1 MLQYGSGAV
10 AKDIDEVKTPRQFK
24 KIMAANR
31 GEIAIR
37 IFRACTELDIGTLA
51 IYAHADQLAIH
62 RYKADEAFPVGSPE
76 QPVGAYLDQEAI
88 LGIALAHEVDAIHPG
103 YGFLAENAEFARRC
117 AEAGVKFIGPPPEV
131 IGMFGDKN
139 AARRLAVEAGVP
151 VVPGTD
157 GPVRSVDEVRAFAAA
172 HGYPVMLKATF
183 GGGGRGVRVVR
194 SEADVDEALER
205 AQSEARSAFGRGEVY
220 CEKLVERPKHVEVQ
234 ILADEHGDCVHLFER
249 DCSLQRRHQ
258 KVVEIAPSVSI
269 GEGLREELYHA
280 ALRIARKAG
289 YVNAGTMEFL
299 VSGSDYYFIEVNPRI
314 QVEHTVTECITGR
327 DLVQAQIRVAGGHH
341 LSDPE
346 IGIGNQA
353 AVTRHGFAVQ
363 CRITTEDPQTGFA
376 PDTGKISAY
385 RAATGFGIRLD
396 DGTGGAGTIISSH
409 YDSML
414 VKVTAFAPNFRD
426 ACAKL
431 LRSLRE
437 FRIRG
442 VKTNTRFLENLISHP
457 RFLSGDTTT
466 VFIDET
472 PELFEFP
479 AGRDRGTKL
488 LRAFANAVVNGPP
501 GQKGPVKRPPT
512 LFPPAPP
519 ALDPE
524 TARWKPED
532 GLAMAAF
539 RAQGPEGLARWLKE
553 QSRLWITDTTFRDAH
568 QSLLAT
574 RVRTADMRA
583 IAPAT
588 AFLARDLFSLEMW
601 GGATF
606 DVAYRF
612 LKEDPWDRL
621 SQLREAIPNILFQML
636 LRGANGVGYK
646 NYPDNVIRR
655 FVRCSA
661 EAGIDIFRIFDAFN
675 WIPNMRIAMEE
686 VAAAGKVVEA
696 AICYTGDISDPKRTK
711 YSLDYYIQLAK
722 ELRQHGAHILA
733 IKDMAGLLKPYAAK
747 KLIQALREE
756 TGLPIH
762 LHTHDTSGNGV
773 ATCLMACDAGVDAV
787 DLALSSMA
795 GLTSQPSLNAV
806 CGALKGHPREPTL
819 DWEAMNKLAIYWE
832 RVRDHYQMF
841 ESGLLASTAEVYEHE
856 IPGGQYS
863 NLRPRAIELGLGERW
878 GEIKRRYRE
887 INDAFGDIPKVTPSS
902 KAVADFAMF
911 LVQNDLTV
919 EQAIEKSA
927 RLDFPQSFV
936 ELMSGRLGQIHGG
949 FPERLRKAVM
959 KGRPTVADRYGEQLP
974 AHDFDAAK
982 DRLTKRLDR
991 PPDEARLL
999 SDALYPEVFSD
1010 YLEHQELFGD
1020 ASILP
1025 TRAFLYGLQVGEE
1038 VSVDIEA
1045 GKTLIVKLVAI
1056 GGLTP
1061 DGHRMAYFELNGQP
1075 REVVVRDLS
1084 AGVTEAARPMADATD
1099 PLDIGASMPGKV
1111 LKILCDVGQRI
1122 EPGDSLLVLEAMKME
1137 TAVTASTVGVVE
1149 RIEVAVG
1156 DYAVAGQLLVRLRPE
1171 A

>member
-1 MLQYGSGAV
+1 MTNV
-10 AKDIDEVKTPRQFK
+10 RNFT

-37 IFRACTELDIGTLA
+37 IFRACTELDIRTLA
-51 IYAHADQLAIH
+51 IYAHADQLSIH

-76 QPVGAYLDQEAI
+76 QPVGAYLDQDAI
-88 LGIALAHEVDAIHPG
+88 LDIALAHDVDAIHPG

-117 AEAGVKFIGPPPEV
+117 ADAGVTFIGPPPEV
-131 IGMFGDKN
+131 IEVFGDKN
-139 AARRLAVEAGVP
+139 AARRLAMEVGVP
-151 VVPGTD
+151 VVSGTD
-157 GPVRSVDEVRAFAAA
+157 APVASVEEVRKFAAT
-172 HGYPVMLKATF
+172 HGYPIMIKATF

-194 SEADVDEALER
+194 SETDVAEALER
-205 AQSEARSAFGRGEVY
+205 AQGEALAAFGHGEVY
-220 CEKLVERPKHVEVQ
+220 CEKLVERPKHIEVQ
-234 ILADEHGDCVHLFER
+234 ILADGHGDCVHLFER
-249 DCSLQRRHQ
+249 DCSVQRRHQ
-258 KVVEIAPSVSI
+258 KVVELAPSVAV
-269 GEGLREELYHA
+269 GDALLEELYQA
-280 ALRIARKAG
+280 ALRIARKAS
-289 YVNAGTMEFL
+289 YVNAGTVEFL
-299 VSGSDYYFIEVNPRI
+299 VGSEGYYFIEVNPRI

-327 DLVQAQIRVAGGHH
+327 DLVQAQIRVAEGHH
-341 LSDPE
+341 LGDPE
-346 IGIGNQA
+346 IGIGSQA

-376 PDTGKISAY
+376 PDTGKIRAY

-396 DGTGGAGTIISSH
+396 EGTGGAGTLVSSH
-409 YDSML
+409 YDSLL
-414 VKVTAFAPNFRD
+414 VKVTAFAPQFRD

-442 VKTNTRFLENLISHP
+442 VMTNTRFLENVISHP
-457 RFLSGDTTT
+457 RFLSGDTNT
-466 VFIDET
+466 VFLDET

-479 AGRDRGTKL
+479 PGRDRGTKL

-501 GQKGPVKRPPT
+501 GLKGPVKRPPT
-512 LFPPAPP
+512 LFEPVPPAIDP
-519 ALDPE
+519 AMTSRP
-524 TARWKPED
+524 PED
-532 GLAMAAF
+532 GPAMAVF
-539 RAQGPEGLARWLKE
+539 RAKGAEGLSRWLKE
-553 QSRLWITDTTFRDAH
+553 ESRVWITDTTFRDAH

-588 AFLARDLFSLEMW
+588 AFLGRDLFSLEMW

-621 SQLREAIPNILFQML
+621 SQLREAIPNVLFQTL
-636 LRGANGVGYK
+636 LRGANAVGYK

-675 WIPNMRIAMEE
+675 WVPNMRITMEE
-686 VAAAGKVVEA
+686 VATAGKVVEA
-696 AICYTGDISDPKRTK
+696 AICYTGDISDPKRSK
-711 YSLDYYIQLAK
+711 YNLAYYVQLAK
-722 ELRQHGAHILA
+722 ELAQHGAHILA

-747 KLIQALREE
+747 QLIQTLSEE

-787 DLALSSMA
+787 DLALSSMS

-806 CGALKGHPREPTL
+806 CGALIGHPREPSL
-819 DWEAMNKLAIYWE
+819 DWKAMNDLAIYWE

-911 LVQNDLTV
+911 LVQNNLTV
-919 EQAIEKSA
+919 DDAIEKSE

-949 FPERLRKAVM
+949 FPQRLRDAVM
-959 KGRPTVADRYGEQLP
+959 KGRPTVSDRYGEHLP
-974 AHDFDAAK
+974 PHDFDAAK
-982 DRLTKRLDR
+982 ERLGKRLDR
-991 PPDEARLL
+991 VPDEARLL

-1010 YLEHQELFGD
+1010 YVEHQDVFGD

-1038 VSVDIEA
+1038 VSVDIEP
-1045 GKTLIVKLVAI
+1045 GKTLIVKLVAV

-1061 DGHRMAYFELNGQP
+1061 DGHRMVYFELNGQP

-1084 AGVTEAARPMADATD
+1084 ADVTEEARPMADPTD
-1099 PLDIGASMPGKV
+1099 PLDVGASMPGKV
-1111 LKILCDVGQRI
+1111 LKILCEVGRRI
-1122 EPGDSLLVLEAMKME
+1122 EPGDALLVLEAMKME
-1137 TAVTASTVGVVE
+1137 TAVTASTIGVVG
-1149 RIEVAVG
+1149 RIEVGVG
-1156 DYAVAGQLLVRLRPE
+1156 DEAVAGELLVRLRPD

>member
-1 MLQYGSGAV
+1 
-10 AKDIDEVKTPRQFK
+10 
-24 KIMAANR
+24 MAANR

-37 IFRACTELDIGTLA
+37 IFRACTELDIRTLA
-51 IYAHADQLAIH
+51 IYAHADQLSIH
-62 RYKADEAFPVGSPE
+62 RYKADEAFPVGSPA
-76 QPVGAYLDQEAI
+76 QPVGAYLDQDAI
-88 LGIALAHEVDAIHPG
+88 LGIALSHEVDAIHPG

-117 AEAGVKFIGPPPEV
+117 AEKGIAFIGPPPEV
-131 IGMFGDKN
+131 LEVFGDKT
-139 AARRLAVEAGVP
+139 AARKLAVEAGVP

-157 GPVRSVDEVRAFAAA
+157 RPVASPDEVREFAAA
-172 HGYPVMLKATF
+172 HRYPVILKAAF

-194 SEADVDEALER
+194 REHELEEAFER
-205 AQSEARSAFGRGEVY
+205 ARSEARSAFGRDEVY
-220 CEKLVERPKHVEVQ
+220 CEKLVERPKHIEVQ
-234 ILADEHGDCVHLFER
+234 ILADAHGQCVHLFER

-258 KVVEIAPSVSI
+258 KVVEVAPAVSL
-269 GEGLREELYHA
+269 GDRLREDLYRA
-280 ALRIARKAG
+280 ALRIAAKAG

-299 VSGSDYYFIEVNPRI
+299 VGQDGYYFIEVNPRI

-327 DLVQAQIRVAGGHH
+327 DLVQAQIRVAEGYR
-341 LSDPE
+341 LRDPE
-346 IGIGNQA
+346 IGIPEQA
-353 AVTRHGFAVQ
+353 AVKRNGFAVQ

-396 DGTGGAGTIISSH
+396 DGTGGAGTLISSH
-409 YDSML
+409 YDSLL
-414 VKVTAFAPNFRD
+414 VKVTAFAPDFRD

-479 AGRDRGTKL
+479 PGRDRGTKV
-488 LRAFANAVVNGPP
+488 LRALANAVVNGPP
-501 GQKGPVKRPPT
+501 GMKGPVKRLPT
-512 LFPPAPP
+512 LFVPTPPE
-519 ALDPE
+519 LEPE
-524 TARWKPED
+524 VARRVPED
-532 GLAMAAF
+532 GPAMKVLKAKGA
-539 RAQGPEGLARWLKE
+539 EGLSRWLREE
-553 QSRLWITDTTFRDAH
+553 QRLWITDTTFRDAH

-588 AFLARDLFSLEMW
+588 ARLAGELFSMEMW

-621 SQLREAIPNILFQML
+621 SRLREAIPNIPFQML
-636 LRGANGVGYK
+636 LRGANAVGYK
-646 NYPDNVIRR
+646 NYPDNVIRA

-661 EAGIDIFRIFDAFN
+661 EAGIDIFRIFDALN
-675 WIPNMRIAMEE
+675 WVPNMRLAMEE
-686 VAAAGKVVEA
+686 AARAGKVVEA
-696 AICYTGDISDPKRTK
+696 ALCYTGDVSDPKRTK
-711 YSLDYYIQLAK
+711 YNLDYYVKLAK
-722 ELRQHGAHILA
+722 ELARQGAHILA
-733 IKDMAGLLKPYAAK
+733 IKDMAGLLKPYAARL
-747 KLIQALREE
+747 LIQALRDE

-773 ATCLMACDAGVDAV
+773 ATCLMACEAGVDVV
-787 DLALSSMA
+787 DLALSSMS

-806 CGALKGHPREPTL
+806 CGALKGHPRAPAL
-819 DWEAMNKLAIYWE
+819 DWEAMNALAIYWE
-832 RVRDHYQMF
+832 QVRSHYQMF
-841 ESGLLASTAEVYEHE
+841 ESGLLASTAEVYQHE

-863 NLRPRAIELGLGERW
+863 NLRPQAIQLGLGERW
-878 GEIKRRYRE
+878 GEIKRKYRE
-887 INDAFGDIPKVTPSS
+887 VNDACGDIIKVTPTS

-911 LVQNDLTV
+911 LVQNNLTV
-919 EQAIEKSA
+919 DEAIAKA
-927 RLDFPQSFV
+927 GRLDFPQSFV
-936 ELMSGRLGQIHGG
+936 ELMSGRLGQPHGG
-949 FPERLRKAVM
+949 FPRRLQEAVL
-959 KGRPTVADRYGEQLP
+959 KGRPAITDRPGELLAP
-974 AHDFDAAK
+974 HDFDAA
-982 DRLTKRLDR
+982 RKRLGSR
-991 PPDEARLL
+991 LGRAPDEARLL

-1010 YLEHQELFGD
+1010 YLEYQDSFGD

-1025 TRAFLYGLQVGEE
+1025 TRCFLYGLQVGEE
-1038 VSVDIEA
+1038 VSVDIEP
-1045 GKTLIVKLVAI
+1045 GKTLIVRLIAI

-1061 DGHRMAYFELNGQP
+1061 DGHRMVYFELNGQP

-1084 AGVTEAARPMADATD
+1084 ADVTEKKRPMADPSD

-1111 LKILCDVGQRI
+1111 LKILCEVGSRI
-1122 EPGDSLLVLEAMKME
+1122 EPGASLLVLEAMKME
-1137 TAVTASTVGVVE
+1137 TAVTASTVGIVE
-1149 RIEVAVG
+1149 RLEVAVG
-1156 DYAVAGQLLVRLRPE
+1156 DQAVAGELLVRLRPE

>member
-1 MLQYGSGAV
+1 V
-10 AKDIDEVKTPRQFK
+10 TKPRKFK

-37 IFRACTELDIGTLA
+37 IFRACTELGIRTLA
-51 IYAHADQLAIH
+51 IYAHADQLSIH
-62 RYKADEAFPVGSPE
+62 RYKADEAFPVGPPE

-88 LGIALAHEVDAIHPG
+88 LAIALAHDVDAIHPG
-103 YGFLAENAEFARRC
+103 YGFLAENAAFARRC
-117 AEAGVKFIGPPPEV
+117 QESGVKFIGPPPEV
-131 IGMFGDKN
+131 IDIFGDKN
-139 AARRLAVEAGVP
+139 AARRLAQEAGVP

-157 GPVRSVDEVRAFAAA
+157 GPVQSADEVREFAAK
-172 HGYPVMLKATF
+172 HGYPLMLKATF
-183 GGGGRGVRVVR
+183 GGGGRGVRVLR
-194 SEADVDEALER
+194 SDADVDESLER
-205 AQSEARSAFGRGEVY
+205 AQSEALSAFGHGEVY
-220 CEKLVERPKHVEVQ
+220 CEKLVERPKHIEVQ
-234 ILADEHGDCVHLFER
+234 ILADEHGNCVHLFER
-249 DCSLQRRHQ
+249 DCSVQRRHQ

-269 GEGLREELYHA
+269 GDGLREELYQA
-280 ALRIARKAG
+280 AIRIAKKAG
-289 YVNAGTMEFL
+289 YVNAGTIEFL
-299 VSGSDYYFIEVNPRI
+299 VGSDGYYFIEVNPRI

-327 DLVQAQIRVAGGHH
+327 DLVQAQIRVAEGHQ

-353 AVTRHGFAVQ
+353 AVTRHGFAIQ

-376 PDTGKISAY
+376 PDTGKIRAY

-396 DGTGGAGTIISSH
+396 DGTGGPGTLVSSH
-409 YDSML
+409 YDSLL
-414 VKVTAFAPNFRD
+414 VKVIAFAPRFRE

-442 VKTNTRFLENLISHP
+442 VNTNTRFLENVISHP
-457 RFLSGDTTT
+457 RFLAGELNTT
-466 VFIDET
+466 FLDET

-501 GQKGPVKRPPT
+501 GLKGPVKRPAALFAPT
-512 LFPPAPP
+512 PPE
-519 ALDPE
+519 LDPDPS
-524 TARWKPED
+524 RRKPED
-532 GLAMAAF
+532 GPAMAAF
-539 RAQGPEGLARWLKE
+539 RAEGPEGLARWLKE
-553 QSRLWITDTTFRDAH
+553 EPRLWITDTTLRDAH

-574 RVRTADMRA
+574 RVRTADMLA

-606 DVAYRF
+606 DVSYRF

-621 SQLREAIPNILFQML
+621 RHLREAIPNILFQML
-636 LRGANGVGYK
+636 LRGANAVGYK

-675 WIPNMRIAMEE
+675 WVPNMRIAMEE
-686 VAAAGKVVEA
+686 VAVAGKVVEA

-711 YSLDYYIQLAK
+711 YTLDYYVKLGK
-722 ELRQHGAHILA
+722 ELKSHGAHILS
-733 IKDMAGLLKPYAAK
+733 IKDMAGLLKPYAGK
-747 KLIQALREE
+747 QLIEALREE

-773 ATCLMACDAGVDAV
+773 ATCLMACEAGVDAV

-841 ESGLLASTAEVYEHE
+841 ESGLLANTAEVYEHE

-887 INDAFGDIPKVTPSS
+887 VNDAFGDIPKVTPSS
-902 KAVADFAMF
+902 KAIADFAMF
-911 LVQNDLTV
+911 LVQNNLTID
-919 EQAIEKSA
+919 QAIEKSA

-936 ELMSGRLGQIHGG
+936 DLMSGRLGQPYGG

-959 KGRPTVADRYGEQLP
+959 KGRPTVSDRYGEHLP
-974 AHDFDAAK
+974 DHDFESAQERLAK
-982 DRLTKRLDR
+982 RIDRA
-991 PPDEARLL
+991 PDEARLL
-999 SDALYPEVFSD
+999 SDALYPEVFGE
-1010 YLEHQELFGD
+1010 YVEHQEIFGD

-1038 VSVDIEA
+1038 VSVDIEP

-1056 GGLTP
+1056 GGVTP
-1061 DGHRMAYFELNGQP
+1061 DGHRMVYFELNGQP
-1075 REVVVRDLS
+1075 REVVVRDVS
-1084 AGVTEAARPMADATD
+1084 ADVTEKARPMADATN
-1099 PLDIGASMPGKV
+1099 PLEIGASMPGKV
-1111 LKILCDVGQRI
+1111 LKVLCEVGQKI
-1122 EPGDSLLVLEAMKME
+1122 EPGDALLVLEAMKME
-1137 TAVTASTVGVVE
+1137 TAVTASTIGVVE
-1149 RIEVAVG
+1149 SIEVAVG
-1156 DYAVAGQLLVRLRPE
+1156 DYAAAGQLLARLRAE